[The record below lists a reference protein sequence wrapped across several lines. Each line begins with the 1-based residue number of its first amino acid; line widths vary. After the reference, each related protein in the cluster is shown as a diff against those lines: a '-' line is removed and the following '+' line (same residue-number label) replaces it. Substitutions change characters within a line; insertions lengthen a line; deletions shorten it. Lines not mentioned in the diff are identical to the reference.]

1 MCRAEGSFICCTCR
15 LSSSCQYIVVS
26 LESRNIVEKTAGALS
41 SAYCSQSLPPGNY
54 GVFVIYN
61 GSSKQGAIMSDTI
74 LIPSPSG
81 STKTGIAAIV
91 VPVIL
96 VIVLL
101 IAAAA
106 AAAAIIRYM
115 RSNKKKGGHYFVL
128 LFSR

>member
-1 MCRAEGSFICCTCR
+1 M
-15 LSSSCQYIVVS
+15 S

-106 AAAAIIRYM
+106 AAAAIIRYR